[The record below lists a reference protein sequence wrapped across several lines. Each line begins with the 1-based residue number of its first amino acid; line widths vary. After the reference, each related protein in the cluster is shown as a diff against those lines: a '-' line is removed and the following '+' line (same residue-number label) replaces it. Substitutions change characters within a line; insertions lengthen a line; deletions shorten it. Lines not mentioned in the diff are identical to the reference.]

1 MGSLKGVNIQRGTLG
16 ANASGNQD
24 AVSGLLATGV
34 AIAADVSAGIS
45 GIALKQT
52 VRLTCLAD
60 AAAYGIDAAYDTAN
74 SVSVYRHISE
84 FYRKAGEGTPLYL
97 MLYSG
102 DMEAAFADDVAK
114 QLIIDAE
121 GEIRQLAVSNT
132 PTAAIA
138 NAMTYVDSLPT
149 DIHASI
155 QKGQQLYEWAYSTF
169 RPCQII
175 LEGRDFHAVN
185 ASSALNLRNI
195 SISGQALEAYKV
207 SVCIGQDWKAA
218 DGLDDIRKKRAD
230 VGTMLGCVA
239 AKAVNENIAEVEG
252 GSLVDAVNNIWLI
265 AGLSNHQTIAGWDS
279 QLESLDSKGYIFP
292 ITYTG
297 ISGYFWNNDH
307 TCTPV
312 IQDKDGYFNE
322 YTISYGR
329 THDKAVRLLRVCL
342 LPKVKS
348 TQPVDPQTGLLPKP
362 LVTYFEKLAD
372 GDVFDKMAAAGE
384 ITDGKTTVDEKSNLL
399 IAPRE
404 LKVSFVLVPTGQID
418 EIKGVINLKTS
429 I

>member
-16 ANASGNQD
+16 ANVSGNQD
-24 AVSGLLATGV
+24 AISGLLATGV
-34 AIAADVSAGIS
+34 AVAANANAGIS

-52 VRLTCLAD
+52 VRLTCLTD
-60 AAAYGIDAAYDTAN
+60 AAAYGIDEAYDETN
-74 SVSVYRHISE
+74 HLSVFRHISE

-97 MLYSG
+97 MIYEG

-114 QLIIDAE
+114 QFIIDAE
-121 GEIRQLAVSNT
+121 GNIRQLAISYT
-132 PTAAIA
+132 PTAAIMEE
-138 NAMTYVDSLPT
+138 MTYVDSLPA
-149 DIHASI
+149 DVHASI
-155 QKGQQLYEWAYSTF
+155 QKAQQLYDWAYTTF

-175 LEGRDFHAVN
+175 LEGRDFHAAN
-185 ASSALNLRNI
+185 AASALDLRNI
-195 SISGQALEAYKV
+195 SISGQVLQAFKV
-207 SVCIGQDWKAA
+207 SVCIGQDWKTA
-218 DGLDDIRKKRAD
+218 DALDEIRKKRAD
-230 VGTMLGCVA
+230 VGTLLGCIA

-279 QLESLDSKGYIFP
+279 QLESLDTKGYIFP

-312 IQDKDGYFNE
+312 IRDKDGYFNE

-348 TQPVDPQTGLLPKP
+348 TQPVDPQTGLLPKSI
-362 LVTYFEKLAD
+362 VTYFEKLAD

-384 ITDGKTTVDEKSNLL
+384 ITDGKTTVDATSNLL

-404 LKVSFVLVPTGQID
+404 LKVSFVVVPTGQID

>member
-16 ANASGNQD
+16 ANTSGNQD

-34 AIAADVSAGIS
+34 AVAANQEAGIS

-52 VRLTCLAD
+52 VRLTCMAD
-60 AAAYGIDAAYDTAN
+60 AAAYGIDEAYDGTN
-74 SVSVYRHISE
+74 HLSVFRHISE

-97 MLYSG
+97 MLYEG
-102 DMEAAFADDVAK
+102 DMEAAFADDTAK
-114 QLIIDAE
+114 QFIIDAE
-121 GEIRQLAVSNT
+121 GNIRQLAISNT
-132 PTAAIA
+132 PTAAIVEG
-138 NAMTYVDSLPT
+138 MTYVDGLPV
-149 DIHASI
+149 DVHASI

-175 LEGRDFHAVN
+175 LEGRDFHAEN
-185 ASSALNLRNI
+185 AASACDLRNI
-195 SISGQALEAYKV
+195 SISGQVLQAYKV

-218 DGLDDIRKKRAD
+218 DTLDDIRKKRAD

-239 AKAVNENIAEVEG
+239 AKAVNQNIAEVEG
-252 GSLVDAVNNIWLI
+252 GSLVDAVNNIWLVG
-265 AGLSNHQTIAGWDS
+265 GLSNHQTVAGWDS
-279 QLESLDSKGYIFP
+279 QLEALDTKGYIFP
-292 ITYTG
+292 IIYTG

-312 IQDKDGYFNE
+312 IRDKDGYFNE

-348 TQPVDPQTGLLPKP
+348 TQPVDPQTGLLPKSI
-362 LVTYFEKLAD
+362 VTYFEKLAD

-384 ITDGKTTVDEKSNLL
+384 ITDGKTTVDATSNLL
-399 IAPRE
+399 ITPRE
-404 LKVSFVLVPTGQID
+404 LKVSFVVVPTGQID

>member
-1 MGSLKGVNIQRGTLG
+1 MGSLKGVNIQRGALG
-16 ANASGNQD
+16 ANVSGNND
-24 AVSGLLATGV
+24 AISGLLATGIAVEANV
-34 AIAADVSAGIS
+34 AAGIS

-52 VRLTCLAD
+52 VKLTSLAD
-60 AAAYGIDAAYDTAN
+60 AAAYGITEAYDSTN
-74 SVSVYRHISE
+74 HLSVYRHVSE

-102 DMEAAFADDVAK
+102 NMEAAFADDVAK
-114 QLIIDAE
+114 QFIIDAE
-121 GEIRQLAVSNT
+121 GSIRQLAISNT
-132 PTAAIA
+132 PTAAMVEE
-138 NAMTYVDSLPT
+138 MTYLNSLPA
-149 DIHASI
+149 DVFASI
-155 QKGQQLYEWAYSTF
+155 QLGQQLYEWAFSTF

-175 LEGRDFHAVN
+175 VEGRDFNAVN
-185 ASSALNLRNI
+185 AASALDLRAI
-195 SISGQALEAYKV
+195 SISGQTLSAYKV
-207 SVCIGQDWKAA
+207 SLCIGQDWKAA
-218 DGLDDIRKKRAD
+218 DELDAIRKKRAD
-230 VGTMLGCVA
+230 VGTMLGCIA

-252 GSLVDAVNNIWLI
+252 GSLVDAVNNIWLV

-279 QLESLDSKGYIFP
+279 QLESLDTKGYIFP

-307 TCTPV
+307 TCTPIV
-312 IQDKDGYFNE
+312 QDKDGYFNE

-329 THDKAVRLLRVCL
+329 THDKVVRLLRVCL

-348 TQPVDPQTGLLPKP
+348 TQPVDPKTGLLPKS

-384 ITDGKTTVDEKSNLL
+384 ITDGKTTVDENSNLL
-399 IAPRE
+399 IVPRE
-404 LKVSFVLVPTGQID
+404 LKVSFVCVPTGQID
-418 EIKGVINLKTS
+418 EIKGFINLKTS

>member
-1 MGSLKGVNIQRGTLG
+1 MGNLKGLDIRRGALGVNV
-16 ANASGNQD
+16 SGNND
-24 AVSGLLATGV
+24 AISGLLATGV
-34 AIAADVSAGIS
+34 AVAADNANGIS

-52 VRLTCLAD
+52 VKLTCLAD
-60 AAAYGIDAAYDTAN
+60 AAAYGIVEAYDTTN
-74 SVSVYRHISE
+74 GLSVYRHISE

-102 DMEAAFADDVAK
+102 NMEAAFADDVAK
-114 QLIIDAE
+114 QFIIDAE
-121 GEIRQLAVSNT
+121 GSIRQLAVSNT

-138 NAMTYVDSLPT
+138 EAMTYVDNLPA
-149 DIHASI
+149 DVHSSI
-155 QKGQQLYEWAYSTF
+155 QLGQQLYEWAFSTF

-175 LEGRDFHAVN
+175 LEGRDFHAAN
-185 ASSALNLRNI
+185 AAAALDLRGI
-195 SISGQALEAYKV
+195 VIGAQVLSAYKV
-207 SVCIGQDWKAA
+207 SLCIGQDWKAA

-230 VGTMLGCVA
+230 VGTMLGCIA

-265 AGLSNHQTIAGWDS
+265 AGLSNHQTVAGWDS
-279 QLESLDSKGYIFP
+279 QLEALDTKGYIFP

-307 TCTPV
+307 TCTPIV
-312 IQDKDGYFNE
+312 QDREGYFNE

-348 TQPVDPQTGLLPKP
+348 TQPVDPQTGLLPKS

-372 GDVFDKMAAAGE
+372 GDVFDKMAGAGE
-384 ITDGKTTVDEKSNLL
+384 ITDGKTTVDENSNLL
-399 IAPRE
+399 ISPRE

-418 EIKGVINLKTS
+418 VIKGFINLKTS